1 MKTIQNVVLIQL
13 NGRISTLVSASSR
26 KYAYFMSNL
35 RIIRETHIK
44 NVDPIIKIRDHII
57 KRVYKKVLGLELP
70 IVDKLQW

>member
-13 NGRISTLVSASSR
+13 NGRISTLVSAISR

-35 RIIRETHIK
+35 RIISETLIK

-57 KRVYKKVLGLELP
+57 KRIYK
-70 IVDKLQW
+70 